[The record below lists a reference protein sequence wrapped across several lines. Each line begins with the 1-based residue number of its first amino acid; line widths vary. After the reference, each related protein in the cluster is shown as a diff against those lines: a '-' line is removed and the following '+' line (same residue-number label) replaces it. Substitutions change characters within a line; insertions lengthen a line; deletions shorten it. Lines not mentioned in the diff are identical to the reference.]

1 MRFPGIKSQKPKRE
15 QRMHNR
21 FVLDQNYNVRL
32 LCNIQEPYDV
42 IEQWRNS
49 ILVEIE
55 ADSTPDQYIIVTG
68 AEGYTETFN
77 VSPGN
82 VNVFTLSTL
91 LWNYGD
97 ITTVEFYKDDS
108 LLINN
113 TLYITFPDIVE
124 GSGAISSDFQIDGV
138 IYLGQNYTMAGSYYS
153 DPETIKEIEQKVE
166 QAEEDITDLKTDKQD
181 TLIAGTG
188 ININET
194 TISVTNPITLSTEDL
209 VPGVSSLPSGHI
221 YFVYE

>member
-1 MRFPGIKSQKPKRE
+1 MY
-15 QRMHNR
+15 NR
-21 FVLDQNYNVRL
+21 FILDANYSVRL

-49 ILVEIE
+49 IILEIE
-55 ADSTPDQYIIVTG
+55 ADSTVDQYIIVTG

-82 VNVFTLSTL
+82 LNVFTLSTS

-124 GSGAISSDFQIDGV
+124 GSGAISSDYEIDGIV
-138 IYLGQNYTMAGSYYS
+138 YLGQNYTMAGSYYA
-153 DPETIKEIEQKVE
+153 DPGTVKELEQKVE
-166 QAEEDITDLKTDKQD
+166 QVEEDVGTAQEDISTLQSDVTELQNKIIISNVDIT
-181 TLIAGTG
+181 
-188 ININET
+188 
-194 TISVTNPITLSTEDL
+194 
-209 VPGVSSLPSGHI
+209 PGVTPLDTGTI
-221 YFVYE
+221 YLVYE